1 VGGVPRHV
9 LVDDHRPYLQ
19 AVARRNHMVRSLSL
33 VILTTLLTSP
43 SDLRVED
50 GTEEDANSAVIC
62 STVTSEAPDY
72 ETPLVQFVSEEA
84 ASLVRKEW
92 AGALL
97 HTTGIQDAHPSMAAW
112 AGLAFLDVAV
122 DVLAAGGQFKVV
134 PLTTPKS
141 ARPAPVTISLSRAA
155 KSQLLRLENLV
166 GVPVSLEV
174 FEEKNQ
180 AALDCVG
187 PGPVGYQMTISGHH
201 DLNCDALRLF
211 ADGVGATPDSPATVY
226 IVVPSG
232 AFHAWQVGEAPA
244 LPPDLE
250 TRLWLFVLAIAN
262 PAPTTVRA

>member
-1 VGGVPRHV
+1 
-9 LVDDHRPYLQ
+9 
-19 AVARRNHMVRSLSL
+19 MVRSLSL

-43 SDLRVED
+43 NDLRVED
-50 GTEEDANSAVIC
+50 GAEEDANSAVIC
-62 STVTSEAPDY
+62 STVTSPEAPDY

-97 HTTGIQDAHPSMAAW
+97 HTIQDAPPSMAAW

-134 PLTTPKS
+134 PLTTPNS

-155 KSQLLRLENLV
+155 KSQLRRLENLV

-201 DLNCDALRLF
+201 DLNGDALRLF

-250 TRLWLFVLAIAN
+250 TRLLLFVLAIVN

>member
-1 VGGVPRHV
+1 
-9 LVDDHRPYLQ
+9 
-19 AVARRNHMVRSLSL
+19 MVRSLSL